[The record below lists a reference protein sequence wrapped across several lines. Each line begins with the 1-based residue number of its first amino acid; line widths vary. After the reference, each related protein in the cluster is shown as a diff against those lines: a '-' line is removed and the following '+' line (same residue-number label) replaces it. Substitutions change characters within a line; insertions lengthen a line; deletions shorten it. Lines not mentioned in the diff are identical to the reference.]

1 MVPFGLKILA
11 ATRVI
16 YDALCYSLRFETTD
30 GSYGILAHHT
40 NMVAAMSP
48 GPLTLLDSA
57 EQQRV
62 YAISSGFLKVE
73 GNTVLILAETVESY
87 DEIDE
92 NRAQAAREAA
102 AEALLRER
110 TRAEYRLAQA
120 KMARALSR
128 IKVKHQF
135 INH

>member
-11 ATRVI
+11 AMRVI
-16 YDALCYSLRFETTD
+16 YDDLCYDLRFETTD

-48 GPLTLLDSA
+48 GPLTFTDSDHR
-57 EQQRV
+57 QRI

-73 GNTVLILAETVESY
+73 GNTVLILAETVEAY

-92 NRAQAAREAA
+92 RRAQEAREAA

-110 TRAEYRLAQA
+110 TKVAYRLAQA
-120 KMARALSR
+120 KMARAMSR

-135 INH
+135 INR